1 CEGCLCWCLWWLQ
14 AEVRLEETGG
24 GLQSPG
30 ASMRLLCKASGFTF
44 GNYAMGWMRQA
55 PGQGLE
61 YVADINRYGSTD
73 YAPSVKG
80 RATISR
86 DNSQATVTLQMS
98 GLEAKDTATYYC
110 VKSADAGAGAYP
122 GGNGAGYGA
131 GYVGIPITNSI
142 RSIDTISTIPTVSST
157 IPTITCTIATI
168 MP

>member
-1 CEGCLCWCLWWLQ
+1 MGTMAFPILLLLAASIPGLQ

-44 GNYAMGWMRQA
+44 DDYGMGWMRQA
-55 PGQGLE
+55 PGQGLQW
-61 YVADINRYGSTD
+61 VAGINSNGDTY

-110 VKSADAGAGAYP
+110 GKGGAG
-122 GGNGAGYGA
+122 GYGA
-131 GYVGIPITNSI
+131 GYGYGYTG
-142 RSIDTISTIPTVSST
+142 
-157 IPTITCTIATI
+157 
-168 MP
+168 

>member
-1 CEGCLCWCLWWLQ
+1 M
-14 AEVRLEETGG
+14 AVRLEETGG

-30 ASMRLLCKASGFTF
+30 ASMRLLCKASGFSF
-44 GNYAMGWMRQA
+44 GDYGMGWMRQA
-55 PGQGLE
+55 PGQGLQF
-61 YVADINRYGSTD
+61 VASIESNGYTYYG
-73 YAPSVKG
+73 ASVKG

-110 VKSADAGAGAYP
+110 VKSAGSGSADAGYIR
-122 GGNGAGYGA
+122 GNGA

-142 RSIDTISTIPTVSST
+142 CSIDTIPTITTVTGT

>member
-1 CEGCLCWCLWWLQ
+1 MGTMAFPILLLLAASIPGLQ

-44 GNYAMGWMRQA
+44 GSYAMGWMRQA
-55 PGQGLE
+55 PGQGLQF
-61 YVADINRYGSTD
+61 VATINYNGGYIY

-110 VKSADAGAGAYP
+110 VKSAYVGAGYAGAYP
-122 GGNGAGYGA
+122 GGNGAAYGPGYG
-131 GYVGIPITNSI
+131 GVPITSSI
-142 RSIDTISTIPTVSST
+142 RSIDTITTVT
-157 IPTITCTIATI
+157 
-168 MP
+168 

>member
-1 CEGCLCWCLWWLQ
+1 MGTMAFPILLLLAASIPGLQ

-44 GNYAMGWMRQA
+44 GDYGMGWMRQA

-110 VKSADAGAGAYP
+110 VKGAYTGGYSAGAY
-122 GGNGAGYGA
+122 GAGSAGYGA
-131 GYVGIPITNSI
+131 YGGIPVT
-142 RSIDTISTIPTVSST
+142 STRT
-157 IPTITCTIATI
+157 TITTVTDRT
-168 MP
+168 P